1 VKPEHIEL
9 LAAMRGN
16 VARLSA
22 RELEVLRLMGQ
33 GFAVNEIAA
42 RLHITAHTIYTH
54 TKRATVKLGARN
66 TKDAA
71 NRLFRFEALS
81 EIGAAS

>member
-9 LAAMRGN
+9 IAAMRGN
-16 VARLSA
+16 VARLSP
-22 RELEVLRLMGQ
+22 RELDILRLMAQ
-33 GFAVNEIAA
+33 GVKVSEIAD

-81 EIGAAS
+81 EIGASS